1 MSEMT
6 EGEVTAKDPNT
17 LKILS
22 DHGILHL
29 VISREGDKS
38 FIKKCHVTCVPIQGG
53 LNRLVRIATGT
64 DPTSSSD
71 PSKVCAR
78 KKKVELD
85 QWR

>member
-1 MSEMT
+1 MT
-6 EGEVTAKDPNT
+6 EGEVTAKHPNT
-17 LKILS
+17 LQI
-22 DHGILHL
+22 GILHL
-29 VISREGDKS
+29 MISREGDKS
-38 FIKKCHVTCVPIQGG
+38 FIKKSVMSHASVPIQGG